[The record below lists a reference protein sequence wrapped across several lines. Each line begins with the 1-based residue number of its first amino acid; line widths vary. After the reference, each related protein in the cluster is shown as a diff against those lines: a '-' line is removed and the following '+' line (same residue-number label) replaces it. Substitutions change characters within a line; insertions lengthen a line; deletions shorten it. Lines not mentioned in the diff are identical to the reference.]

1 MSNNVNTNPTSLV
14 TTPLLKCSNLT
25 LGYGSK
31 NIVNRFN
38 CDIHSGEYLSIIGR
52 NGCGK
57 TTFLRGL
64 AGVLRPKA
72 GKIELCD
79 NLKRNQI
86 GYLPQIT
93 ITQKDF
99 PASVEEIVLSAF
111 QGKSLLLPIYGK
123 VLRKRADE
131 CLEMTHATNLRKE
144 SFRELS
150 GGQKQRVLLARALCA
165 AERLLLLDEPVT
177 GLDPESSQNMYNIIK
192 DLHEHKNM
200 TIVMVTHD
208 VEAATK
214 FATRILNFNNLT
226 FPANEN
232 VMPDSVPASPYTLK
246 QISI

>member
-1 MSNNVNTNPTSLV
+1 MF
-14 TTPLLKCSNLT
+14 LLKCNKLT
-25 LGYGSK
+25 LGYNNTDILHSFDYG
-31 NIVNRFN
+31 
-38 CDIHSGEYLSIIGR
+38 IHSGEYLCIIGR

-64 AGVLRPKA
+64 AGVLRPKS

-79 NLKRNQI
+79 NLRRNQI

-93 ITQKDF
+93 IAQKDF

-111 QGKSLLLPIYGK
+111 QGKSLLLPFYGK
-123 VLRKRADE
+123 ALRKRANE
-131 CLEMTHATNLRKE
+131 CLELTRTENLRKE

-192 DLHEHKNM
+192 NLHENKNM

-208 VEAATK
+208 VEAARNN
-214 FATRILNFNNLT
+214 ATRILNFNEL
-226 FPANEN
+226 
-232 VMPDSVPASPYTLK
+232 VH
-246 QISI
+246 

>member
-1 MSNNVNTNPTSLV
+1 MF
-14 TTPLLKCSNLT
+14 LLKCNKLT
-25 LGYGSK
+25 LGYNNKDILHSFDYG
-31 NIVNRFN
+31 
-38 CDIHSGEYLSIIGR
+38 IHSGEYLCIIGR

-64 AGVLRPKA
+64 AGVLRPKS

-79 NLKRNQI
+79 NLRRNQI

-93 ITQKDF
+93 IAQKDF

-111 QGKSLLLPIYGK
+111 QGKSLLLPFYGK
-123 VLRKRADE
+123 ALRKRANE
-131 CLEMTHATNLRKE
+131 CLELTRTENLRKE

-192 DLHEHKNM
+192 DLHEYKNM

-208 VEAATK
+208 IDAARNNS
-214 FATRILNFNNLT
+214 TRILNFNEL
-226 FPANEN
+226 
-232 VMPDSVPASPYTLK
+232 M
-246 QISI
+246 Q

>member
-1 MSNNVNTNPTSLV
+1 MF
-14 TTPLLKCSNLT
+14 LLKCNKLT
-25 LGYGSK
+25 LGYNNKDILHSFDYG
-31 NIVNRFN
+31 
-38 CDIHSGEYLSIIGR
+38 IHSGEYLCIIGR

-64 AGVLRPKA
+64 AGVLRPKS

-79 NLKRNQI
+79 NLRRNQI

-93 ITQKDF
+93 IAQKDF

-111 QGKSLLLPIYGK
+111 QGKSLLLPFYGK
-123 VLRKRADE
+123 ALRKRANE
-131 CLEMTHATNLRKE
+131 CLELTRTENLRKE

-192 DLHEHKNM
+192 DLHEYKNM

-208 VEAATK
+208 IDAARNNS
-214 FATRILNFNNLT
+214 TRILNFN
-226 FPANEN
+226 E
-232 VMPDSVPASPYTLK
+232 
-246 QISI
+246 

>member
-1 MSNNVNTNPTSLV
+1 MI
-14 TTPLLKCSNLT
+14 KCHNLT

-31 NIVNRFN
+31 NIVNSFN
-38 CDIHSGEYLSIIGR
+38 YEINSGEYLCIIGR

-72 GKIELCD
+72 GRIELRD

-93 ITQKDF
+93 IAQKDF

-111 QGKSLLLPIYGK
+111 QGKSLLLPFYGK
-123 VLRKRADE
+123 ALRKRADE
-131 CLEMTHATNLRKE
+131 CLELTHATNLRKE

-192 DLHEHKNM
+192 DLHEQKKM
-200 TIVMVTHD
+200 TIVMVSHD
-208 VEAATK
+208 VEVAK
-214 FATRILNFNNLT
+214 KYATRILNFNEI
-226 FPANEN
+226 A
-232 VMPDSVPASPYTLK
+232 
-246 QISI
+246 Q

>member
-1 MSNNVNTNPTSLV
+1 MF
-14 TTPLLKCSNLT
+14 LLKCNKLT
-25 LGYGSK
+25 LGYNNKDILHSFDYG
-31 NIVNRFN
+31 
-38 CDIHSGEYLSIIGR
+38 IHSDEYLCIIGR

-64 AGVLRPKA
+64 AGVLRPKS

-79 NLKRNQI
+79 NLRRNQI

-93 ITQKDF
+93 IAQKDF

-111 QGKSLLLPIYGK
+111 QGKSLLLPFYGK
-123 VLRKRADE
+123 ALRKRASE
-131 CLEMTHATNLRKE
+131 CLELTRTENLRKE

-192 DLHEHKNM
+192 DLHEYKNM

-208 VEAATK
+208 IEAARNNS
-214 FATRILNFNNLT
+214 TRVLNFN
-226 FPANEN
+226 EI
-232 VMPDSVPASPYTLK
+232 V
-246 QISI
+246 Q

>member
-1 MSNNVNTNPTSLV
+1 MF
-14 TTPLLKCSNLT
+14 LLKCNKLT
-25 LGYGSK
+25 LGYNNKDILHSFDYG
-31 NIVNRFN
+31 
-38 CDIHSGEYLSIIGR
+38 IHSGEYLCIIGR

-64 AGVLRPKA
+64 AGVLRPKS

-79 NLKRNQI
+79 NLRRNQI

-93 ITQKDF
+93 IAQKDF

-111 QGKSLLLPIYGK
+111 QGKSLLLPFYGK
-123 VLRKRADE
+123 ALRKRASE
-131 CLEMTHATNLRKE
+131 CLELTRTENLRKE

-192 DLHEHKNM
+192 DLHEYKNM

-208 VEAATK
+208 IDAARNN
-214 FATRILNFNNLT
+214 ATRVLNFN
-226 FPANEN
+226 EI
-232 VMPDSVPASPYTLK
+232 V
-246 QISI
+246 Q

>member
-1 MSNNVNTNPTSLV
+1 MNNNLNTNSISQIKS
-14 TTPLLKCSNLT
+14 PLLKCSNIT

-31 NIVNRFN
+31 NIVNNFN
-38 CDIHSGEYLSIIGR
+38 YTIHSGDYLSIIGR

-64 AGVLRPKA
+64 AGVLHPRA
-72 GKIELCD
+72 GKIELSSG
-79 NLKRNQI
+79 LKRNQI

-93 ITQKDF
+93 VTQKDF

-111 QGKSLLLPIYGK
+111 QGKNLLLPFYGK
-123 VLRKRADE
+123 ALRKRADE
-131 CLEMTHATNLRKE
+131 CLELTHATNLRKE

-177 GLDPESSQNMYNIIK
+177 GLDPESSQNMYNIIR
-192 DLHEHKNM
+192 DLHENKNM

-208 VEAATK
+208 IDAARNNS
-214 FATRILNFNNLT
+214 TRILNFN
-226 FPANEN
+226 EI
-232 VMPDSVPASPYTLK
+232 M
-246 QISI
+246 Q

>member
-1 MSNNVNTNPTSLV
+1 MF
-14 TTPLLKCSNLT
+14 LLKCNKLT
-25 LGYGSK
+25 LGYNNKDILHSFDYG
-31 NIVNRFN
+31 
-38 CDIHSGEYLSIIGR
+38 IHSGEYLCIIGR

-64 AGVLRPKA
+64 AGVLRPKS

-79 NLKRNQI
+79 NLRRNQI

-93 ITQKDF
+93 IAQKDF

-111 QGKSLLLPIYGK
+111 QGKSLLLPFYGK
-123 VLRKRADE
+123 ALRKRANE
-131 CLEMTHATNLRKE
+131 CLELTRTENLRKE

-192 DLHEHKNM
+192 DLHENMNM

-208 VEAATK
+208 IDAARNNS
-214 FATRILNFNNLT
+214 TRILNFNEL
-226 FPANEN
+226 
-232 VMPDSVPASPYTLK
+232 M
-246 QISI
+246 Q

>member
-1 MSNNVNTNPTSLV
+1 MSNNK
-14 TTPLLKCSNLT
+14 PLIKCSQLT

-31 NIVNRFN
+31 NIVNNFN
-38 CDIHSGEYLSIIGR
+38 YEINAGDYLCIIGR

-72 GKIELCD
+72 GKIELRD
-79 NLKRNQI
+79 NLQRKQI

-93 ITQKDF
+93 VTQKDF

-111 QGKSLLLPIYGK
+111 QGKSLLLPFYGRA
-123 VLRKRADE
+123 LRERANE
-131 CLEMTHATNLRKE
+131 CLALTRTENLRKAC
-144 SFRELS
+144 FRELS

-165 AERLLLLDEPVT
+165 AERMLLLDEPVT
-177 GLDPESSQNMYNIIK
+177 GLDPESSQNMYNIIRE
-192 DLHEHKNM
+192 LHEQKKM

-214 FATRILNFNNLT
+214 YATRVLDFNTMFNN
-226 FPANEN
+226 
-232 VMPDSVPASPYTLK
+232 
-246 QISI
+246 

>member
-1 MSNNVNTNPTSLV
+1 MF
-14 TTPLLKCSNLT
+14 LLKCNKLT
-25 LGYGSK
+25 LGYNNKDILHSFDYG
-31 NIVNRFN
+31 
-38 CDIHSGEYLSIIGR
+38 IHSGEYLCIIGR

-64 AGVLRPKA
+64 AGVLRPKS

-79 NLKRNQI
+79 NLRRNQI

-93 ITQKDF
+93 IAQKDF

-111 QGKSLLLPIYGK
+111 QGKSLLLPFYGK
-123 VLRKRADE
+123 ALRKRANE
-131 CLEMTHATNLRKE
+131 CLELTRTENLRKE

-192 DLHEHKNM
+192 GLHENKNM

-208 VEAATK
+208 IDAARNNS
-214 FATRILNFNNLT
+214 TRILNFNEL
-226 FPANEN
+226 
-232 VMPDSVPASPYTLK
+232 M
-246 QISI
+246 Q

>member
-1 MSNNVNTNPTSLV
+1 MF
-14 TTPLLKCSNLT
+14 LLKCNKLT
-25 LGYGSK
+25 LGYNNKDILHSFDYG
-31 NIVNRFN
+31 
-38 CDIHSGEYLSIIGR
+38 IHSGEYLCIIGR

-64 AGVLRPKA
+64 AGVLRPKS

-79 NLKRNQI
+79 NLRRNQI

-93 ITQKDF
+93 IAQKDF

-111 QGKSLLLPIYGK
+111 QGKSLLLPFYGK
-123 VLRKRADE
+123 ALRKRANE
-131 CLEMTHATNLRKE
+131 CLELTRTENLRKE

-192 DLHEHKNM
+192 DLHEYKNM
-200 TIVMVTHD
+200 TVVMVTHD
-208 VEAATK
+208 VEAARNNS
-214 FATRILNFNNLT
+214 TRILNFNEL
-226 FPANEN
+226 
-232 VMPDSVPASPYTLK
+232 M
-246 QISI
+246 Q

>member
-1 MSNNVNTNPTSLV
+1 MNNNLNINSTS
-14 TTPLLKCSNLT
+14 PLLKCSNIT

-31 NIVNRFN
+31 NIVNNFN
-38 CDIHSGEYLSIIGR
+38 YTIHSGDYLSIIGR

-64 AGVLRPKA
+64 AGVLRPKS

-79 NLKRNQI
+79 NLRRNQI

-93 ITQKDF
+93 IAQKDF

-111 QGKSLLLPIYGK
+111 QGKSLLLPFYGK
-123 VLRKRADE
+123 ALRKRANE
-131 CLEMTHATNLRKE
+131 CLELTRTENLRKE

-192 DLHEHKNM
+192 DLHENKNM

-208 VEAATK
+208 IDAARNNS
-214 FATRILNFNNLT
+214 TRILNFNEL
-226 FPANEN
+226 
-232 VMPDSVPASPYTLK
+232 M
-246 QISI
+246 Q

>member
-1 MSNNVNTNPTSLV
+1 MF
-14 TTPLLKCSNLT
+14 LLKCNKLT
-25 LGYGSK
+25 LGYNNKDILHSFDYG
-31 NIVNRFN
+31 
-38 CDIHSGEYLSIIGR
+38 IHSGEYLCIIGR

-64 AGVLRPKA
+64 AGVLRPKS

-79 NLKRNQI
+79 NLRRNQI

-93 ITQKDF
+93 IAQKDF

-111 QGKSLLLPIYGK
+111 QGKSLLLPFYGK
-123 VLRKRADE
+123 ALRKRANE
-131 CLEMTHATNLRKE
+131 CLELTRTENLQKE

-192 DLHEHKNM
+192 DLHEYKNM

-208 VEAATK
+208 IDAARNNS
-214 FATRILNFNNLT
+214 TRILNFNEL
-226 FPANEN
+226 
-232 VMPDSVPASPYTLK
+232 M
-246 QISI
+246 Q